1 MGTKTFDIKKHKSYL
16 DVIRILAILLVY
28 FAHTGNNG
36 AHHYTIEGGIIS
48 YFTSMTLYSIG
59 LAGPY
64 FFFVISGG
72 LLLGREV
79 DLKNLITKRI
89 PKYLIIILVFNLFQ
103 LYYGAILHYPE
114 NLVNPFVDLLRM
126 IYGYVLITQYWFLN
140 AYLVFLCLLP
150 MLSAAAKRMSKKDF
164 EYLFGLFFVIQ
175 FVLKILEYFMQTEH
189 IVLDFGPW
197 DSLFIAP
204 FAGYYIENHFSEFL
218 SDKKK
223 MLLLN
228 LAMVLAVIA
237 NVWYINLY
245 YTNQDSIGPYLN
257 GTEVLFAF
265 TIYADIK
272 LFFMNKTLKENT
284 AKVLKVLGDG
294 VFLAYLIEIQM
305 KELYLPVYEKTVN
318 VITWL
323 GACTLWIVLGVVT
336 ALLIRFVL
344 SLIPGVKKIIP

>member
-1 MGTKTFDIKKHKSYL
+1 MSTKTFDIKKHKSYL

-28 FAHTGNNG
+28 FAHTGERG
-36 AHHYTIEGGIIS
+36 AQHFTIEGGVFS
-48 YFTSMTLYSIG
+48 YFTSMTLYSLD

-64 FFFVISGG
+64 FFFAISGG
-72 LLLGREV
+72 LLLAREV
-79 DLKNLITKRI
+79 NLKSLITKRI
-89 PKYLIIILVFNLFQ
+89 SRYTIIILIFNLAQ
-103 LYYGAILHYPE
+103 LYYGAIHSPE
-114 NLVNPFVDLLRM
+114 MLANPFIDLLRM

-150 MLSAAAKRMSKKDF
+150 VLSAATKRMSKKDF
-164 EYLFGLFFVIQ
+164 EYLFGLFFVVQ
-175 FVLKILEYFMQTEH
+175 FVLKILEFYMKTER
-189 IVLDFGPW
+189 IALDFGPW
-197 DSLFIAP
+197 DSLLIAP
-204 FAGYYIENHFSEFL
+204 FVGYYIENHFNEFL
-218 SDKKK
+218 TDKKK
-223 MLLLN
+223 MLFLN
-228 LAMVLAVIA
+228 LAMILAVVA

-245 YTNQDSIGPYLN
+245 YTQKDSIGPYLN

-318 VITWL
+318 VITWF
-323 GACTLWIVLGVVT
+323 GACALWIVLGVLT
-336 ALLIRFVL
+336 ALFIRFIL
-344 SLIPGVKKIIP
+344 SLIPGIKKIVP